1 MRSFFETPVL
11 NKGQRSWVITL
22 EILPNR
28 SLAKGQS
35 TQCTHSQSQRTLCPA
50 LLGVAKTPGYH
61 WVSPVPGSS
70 WDFITVEDS
79 RVDAALWPRLP
90 LGPL

>member
-1 MRSFFETPVL
+1 MRLFFETPAL

-35 TQCTHSQSQRTLCPA
+35 TP
-50 LLGVAKTPGYH
+50 LLVARHLTY
-61 WVSPVPGSS
+61 PVLFG
-70 WDFITVEDS
+70 
-79 RVDAALWPRLP
+79 
-90 LGPL
+90 G